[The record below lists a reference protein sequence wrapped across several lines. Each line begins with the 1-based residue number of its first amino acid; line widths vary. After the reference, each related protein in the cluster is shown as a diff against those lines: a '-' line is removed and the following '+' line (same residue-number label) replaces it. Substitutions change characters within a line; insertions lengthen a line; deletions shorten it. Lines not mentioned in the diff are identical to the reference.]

1 MSSDF
6 IRAGGRRG
14 HRLSPDKERGVTDRL
29 GWHGEGGG
37 REVLRLALP
46 FILSNSLWTLQ
57 ITIDRILLSQW
68 SSDAVA
74 AAMPAALLIW
84 TPFTL
89 FQNTAAYATTFV
101 AQYVGAGRSHR
112 VGSVLWQ
119 TLYFSLV
126 AGLGFL
132 GLILLGGPITRLAG
146 HEESIRVMEEAFFRC
161 LCFTALPTL
170 ITASVNG
177 FFGGRGDS
185 WTVLFINAV
194 GLVVNAVLDYC
205 WIFGRFGFPEW
216 GIEGAGWATVT
227 GSCASALVGLVLVFR
242 PRYRETYNTIRSWR
256 FDPELFRRLLRFG
269 LPNGLQWMLDGL
281 AFTVFLMIVGR
292 LGGVELTAS
301 NIAISINFV
310 AILPMLGMGQA
321 VEVLVGQ
328 RLGQDR
334 PDLAERSTWTSFKLA
349 FTYVACVAILYACTP
364 QLFLY
369 FFENGD
375 EKWPQ
380 VAHMVTV
387 VLRFVAVYCLFD
399 SMNLIFSFAL
409 RGAGDTRFVTA
420 VALALAWPIM
430 VLPTAAAYYYGW
442 GLYWAWTFA
451 SAFIIALAF
460 TFLGRFRHGKWKSM
474 RVIEAAPPSFDRL
487 KPEPCLEQAG

>member
-1 MSSDF
+1 
-6 IRAGGRRG
+6 
-14 HRLSPDKERGVTDRL
+14 VTDRL

-37 REVLRLALP
+37 KEVLGLALP

-57 ITIDRILLSQW
+57 ITVDRVLLSQW
-68 SSDAVA
+68 SSNAVA

-84 TPFTL
+84 TPLTL
-89 FQNTAAYATTFV
+89 FQNTAGYATTFV
-101 AQYVGAGRSHR
+101 AQYVGAGRPNR

-119 TLYFSLV
+119 ALYFSLL

-132 GLILLGGPITRLAG
+132 GLILLAKPLTTLGG
-146 HEESIRVMEEAFFRC
+146 HEEPIRFMEETFFRC

-170 ITASVNG
+170 IVASVNG
-177 FFGGRGDS
+177 FFGGRRDS

-194 GLVVNAVLDYC
+194 GLVVNGALDYC
-205 WIFGRFGFPEW
+205 WIFGHFGFPAW
-216 GIEGAGWATVT
+216 GIEGAGWATVA
-227 GSCASALVGLVLVFR
+227 GSSASALVGLVLVFR
-242 PRYRETYNTIRSWR
+242 PRFWEAYETLRGWR
-256 FDPELFRRLLRFG
+256 VDPELFGRLLRFG

-292 LGGVELTAS
+292 LGGVELTAT

-334 PDLAERSTWTSFKLA
+334 PDLAERSTWTSFRLA
-349 FTYVACVAILYACTP
+349 FAYMACVAILYACTP
-364 QLFLY
+364 QVFLY
-369 FFENGD
+369 FFQNGD
-375 EKWPQ
+375 EKWPL
-380 VAHMVTV
+380 VVRMVTV

-420 VALALAWPIM
+420 MALAMAWPIM
-430 VLPTAAAYYYGW
+430 VLPTIAAWYFEW

-451 SAFIIALAF
+451 SAYIIALGL
-460 TFLGRFRHGKWKSM
+460 TYLGRFRHGKWKSM
-474 RVIEAAPPSFDRL
+474 RVIEAAPREEAL
-487 KPEPCLEQAG
+487 EPEPCVEQAV